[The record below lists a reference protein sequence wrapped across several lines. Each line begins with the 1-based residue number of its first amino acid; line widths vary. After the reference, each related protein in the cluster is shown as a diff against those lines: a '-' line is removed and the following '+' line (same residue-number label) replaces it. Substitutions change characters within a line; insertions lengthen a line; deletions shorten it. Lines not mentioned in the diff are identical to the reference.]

1 MNKLKKYKFDELYDL
16 SSGIS
21 TSKEQA
27 GHGFP
32 FISFSTIFNNYFI
45 PDTLPDLME
54 TSRSE
59 QEKYSVLAG
68 DVLLTRTSETLDELA
83 MSSVALK
90 DYPNATFSGFAK
102 RLRPKHSN
110 FPDPK
115 FMAFYLRGSYFRRS
129 INSLATMTTRA
140 SFNETLFSFLSLE
153 LPDINTQVAI
163 GNLLFNL
170 EKKIQANKKLN
181 DNLQQQLC
189 LIYENMMSKSQT
201 GSIDGLFTVASKLTD
216 VVTGNEDANFSSPQ
230 GKYKFFTCSKD
241 SLNCNEYVFDAS
253 AILIAGNGDFNVKHY
268 TGKFNAYQRTYVLI
282 PNPQYYSL
290 LYLASLYQINAFK
303 SASTGSIVKF
313 ITKGDIENIPVFIPN
328 DEYILDA
335 LNRLIML
342 QEKKQSENDEL
353 SSLRDWLLPMLMNG
367 QATIED

>member
-1 MNKLKKYKFDELYDL
+1 MCCQENDCSG
-16 SSGIS
+16 SSFAIAPS
-21 TSKEQA
+21 TA
-27 GHGFP
+27 
-32 FISFSTIFNNYFI
+32 
-45 PDTLPDLME
+45 
-54 TSRSE
+54 
-59 QEKYSVLAG
+59 
-68 DVLLTRTSETLDELA
+68 
-83 MSSVALK
+83 K
-90 DYPNATFSGFAK
+90 DG
-102 RLRPKHSN
+102 L
-110 FPDPK
+110 
-115 FMAFYLRGSYFRRS
+115 
-129 INSLATMTTRA
+129 I
-140 SFNETLFSFLSLE
+140 
-153 LPDINTQVAI
+153 I
-163 GNLLFNL
+163 
-170 EKKIQANKKLN
+170 N